1 MTVLETARFLLKKYT
16 SGGDPHPTR
25 DEHNLM
31 IDAIENNAVMGAQ
44 GITSA
49 RPAAGKGRRLFWD
62 ETAQR
67 AWYDDGANW
76 KDLNPNGGG
85 GGGAKVTPGVDGV
98 EGASNR
104 SARAD
109 HTHRLDLATGAA
121 AGAMSAADKAL
132 LDTATAAATANAV
145 AKRDANGRLSVN
157 TPVDA
162 GQAATKGYV
171 DGILTQAADYA
182 DAKTLAGAAPQALAP
197 LAVTGYSLAG
207 KVYVKHEGALNRIT
221 VVVKVTR
228 TGGNGVIP
236 TGPSFAGFGAIL
248 PAGARDA
255 GTDAPDLYLPVA
267 ISGGST
273 NAHATLF
280 LDPQTGVMSIKATG
294 ADFTMTTGATF
305 TVNADYLV
313 TAP

>member
-49 RPAAGKGRRLFWD
+49 RPASGKGRRLFWD

-67 AWYDDGANW
+67 MQYDDGANW

-85 GGGAKVTPGVDGV
+85 GGGAKVTPGVDGI
-98 EGASNR
+98 EGTSAR

-109 HTHRLDLATGAA
+109 HTHRLDLATGVA

-132 LDTATAAATANAV
+132 LDTSTAAATANAV
-145 AKRDANGRLSVN
+145 AKRDANGRLSIN
-157 TPVDA
+157 TPVDP
-162 GQAATKGYV
+162 GQAATKSYV

-182 DAKTLAGAAPQALAP
+182 DAKTLAGTAPQELAP
-197 LAVTGYSLAG
+197 LPVTGYSLSG
-207 KVYVKHEGALNRIT
+207 KVYVERKGPFNRIT
-221 VVVKVTR
+221 VQINVAR

-236 TGPSFAGFGAIL
+236 TGPGFASFGAVL

-255 GTDAPDLYLPVA
+255 GSTAPDLYLPVSL
-267 ISGGST
+267 SGGA
-273 NAHATLF
+273 NNVHATAF
-280 LDPQTGVMSIKATG
+280 LDPQTGVLSIKAVN
-294 ADFTMTTGATF
+294 ADFTITNGATF

-313 TAP
+313 TAA